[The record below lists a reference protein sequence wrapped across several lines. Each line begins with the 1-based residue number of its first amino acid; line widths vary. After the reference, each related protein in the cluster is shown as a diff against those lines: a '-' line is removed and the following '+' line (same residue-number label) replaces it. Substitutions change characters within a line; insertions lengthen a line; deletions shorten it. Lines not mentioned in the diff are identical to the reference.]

1 MFTGRLCQNNL
12 INTLINNVMNN
23 KKFLLVL
30 IIFPISL
37 LFSQI
42 KLPSVFKDNMVLQQ
56 QSEVTIWGKSSP
68 NKKITL
74 KTGWS
79 TESFSSKAGKD
90 SLWHIKFPT
99 PKASYQPY
107 KMVLSE
113 ARDSIVIN
121 NILFGEVW
129 LCGGQSNMEMPVKG
143 FGHQPVYGSLEDI
156 VNSTNNNIRCFT
168 VQRRISLTQIW
179 DGPGSWEIASPNT
192 TGNFTAVGYYF
203 ARQLQQVLNV
213 PVGIIHCSYGASTIE
228 AWMSTE
234 ALSEFSNI
242 KIPATLPDAKVQMRV
257 PVVLYNG
264 MLSSVIGYGM
274 RGVIWYQGESN
285 RTAYDVYPQ
294 LFESMHKDWIKKW
307 KIGEFPIYFA
317 QIAPFGYNDKNNNSV
332 FMREAQA
339 KIAKTQLNTEMAVLL
354 DVGDSLCIHPP
365 KKKQA
370 GERLAYIAMAKKYG
384 YDKIYYK
391 SPEFQSFEI
400 NENKILL
407 KFDSPQ
413 IALISFNKIITGFE
427 IAGIDKKF
435 YPANATIVGKQ
446 FIEVSA
452 EQVLNPVA
460 VRYAFKDYVQ
470 GTLFGSN
477 GLPLTSFRTDDWDE
491 IK

>member
-1 MFTGRLCQNNL
+1 
-12 INTLINNVMNN
+12 MND
-23 KKFLLVL
+23 KKLLLVFL
-30 IIFPISL
+30 IFPMSL

-42 KLPSVFKDNMVLQQ
+42 KLPSVFKDNMILQQ
-56 QSEVTIWGKSSP
+56 QTNVTIWGKSSP
-68 NKKITL
+68 NNKISL
-74 KTGWS
+74 KTDWS
-79 TESFSSKAGKD
+79 NELFSSEAGKD
-90 SLWHIKFPT
+90 SLWQIKVPT
-99 PKASYQPY
+99 PRASFQPY

-156 VNSTNNNIRCFT
+156 VNSTNNNIRCYT
-168 VQRRISLTQIW
+168 VQRQISLSQQW
-179 DGPGSWEIASPNT
+179 DSPGRWEIASPNT

-228 AWMSTE
+228 AWMSAE
-234 ALSEFSNI
+234 ALSEFQNV
-242 KIPATLPDAKVQMRV
+242 KIPTILPDAKVQMRV
-257 PVVLYNG
+257 PTGLYNG
-264 MLSSVIGYGM
+264 MLRSIIGYGM
-274 RGVIWYQGESN
+274 RGVLWYQGESN
-285 RTAYDVYPQ
+285 RTAYDDYPQ

-307 KIGEFPIYFA
+307 KIGEFPVYFA
-317 QIAPFGYNDKNNNSV
+317 QIAPYGYNDKSNNSA

-339 KIAKTQLNTEMAVLL
+339 KTAKTQTNTDMAVLL

-365 KKKQA
+365 KKKQV
-370 GERLAYIAMAKKYG
+370 GERLAYIAMAKQYG

-391 SPEFQSFEI
+391 SPEVQSFEI

-407 KFDSPQ
+407 KFDNPQ
-413 IALISFNKIITGFE
+413 IALISFNKKITGFE

-435 YPANATIVGKQ
+435 YPANATIIGKQ

-452 EQVLNPVA
+452 NQVANPVA

-477 GLPLTSFRTDDWDE
+477 GLPVSSFRTDEWDE